1 MSLQKLIS
9 EFDNILVLDTET
21 TGIDCKSDEIIEL
34 AVLRAENGLDGLI
47 SGEEMDEFL
56 RLSPGKTLSPV
67 ITNLTGITPE
77 RLENE
82 GVEKAAAAARFCR
95 MIEAGERTLIVA
107 YNAQFD
113 LCFLY
118 FFLQRL
124 GMAQALRGVKML
136 DAMTIYKD
144 RKPYPHKLANAV
156 DAYRLQTQNTHRAI
170 DDARA
175 TLELLQAM
183 DDEKPDLAEY
193 LNLFGFHPKYGV
205 SGPRIAS
212 VHYLPQGYQNTA
224 PLYLQAEGVVPF

>member
-1 MSLQKLIS
+1 MSLQKLTS

-34 AVLRAENGLDGLI
+34 AVLRAEKGLDSLI

-56 RLSPGKTLSPV
+56 RLSPGKVLSST

-77 RLENE
+77 RLENK
-82 GVEKAAAAARFCR
+82 GIEKAEAAARFCR

-124 GMAQALRGVKML
+124 GMSQALRGVKML

-144 RKPYPHKLANAV
+144 RRPYPHKLANAV

-183 DDEKPDLAEY
+183 DDEKSDLAEY

-212 VHYLPQGYQNTA
+212 VHYLPQGYQNAA

>member
-1 MSLQKLIS
+1 MSLQKLLS

-21 TGIDCKSDEIIEL
+21 TGIDCKSEQIIEL
-34 AVLRAENGLDGLI
+34 AVLRAERGLDGLV

-56 RLSPGKTLSPV
+56 RLSAGKTLSPV
-67 ITNLTGITPE
+67 ITNLTGITTE
-77 RLENE
+77 RLERE
-82 GVEKAAAAARFCR
+82 GIEKAEAAARFCR

-118 FFLQRL
+118 YFLQRL
-124 GMAQALRGVKML
+124 GMAQALRGVKLL

-144 RKPYPHKLANAV
+144 RRPYPHKLANAV
-156 DAYRLQTQNTHRAI
+156 DAYHLSTQNTHRAI

-193 LNLFGFHPKYGV
+193 LNLFGYHPKYGV
-205 SGPRIAS
+205 SGPRIGS
-212 VHYLPQGYQNTA
+212 VHYLPQGYNQA
-224 PLYLQAEGVVPF
+224 QPLYLRETVVPF